1 MKVDSVKTI
10 LGWEENRRISEV
22 RTTCHYSKSKSVTTV
37 NRISEECIV
46 YTSNGLPSQSKSLGS
61 SLDIIV

>member
-1 MKVDSVKTI
+1 MKVDSIKTLI
-10 LGWEENRRISEV
+10 GWEQNHRISEV
-22 RTTCHYSKSKSVTTV
+22 RTTCQYSEGKSVTIV

-61 SLDIIV
+61 SLDIRV